1 MKIGKVS
8 TMALSAIAVGCIVAA
23 GPVLAQPDPRVAE
36 GRAAAGDYQSK
47 LRAQL
52 VTALDSGGPLL
63 ALDVCKG
70 AAPQIAQEVGART
83 GATIWR
89 VSLQT
94 RNPRGAPDAWERS
107 ILEQFNA
114 RRAAGEDPATIE
126 ASTHSDTG
134 FRYMKAIP
142 MAELCVQCHGP
153 AVAPDVAAKISALY
167 PQDRAMGFKPGE
179 LRGAV
184 SVSWPTQR

>member
-1 MKIGKVS
+1 MKRLNCLVV
-8 TMALSAIAVGCIVAA
+8 ALSAVAIGCIVAA
-23 GPVLAQPDPRVAE
+23 GSVQAQPDPLLAE
-36 GRAAAGDYQSK
+36 SRTVSGDYQNK

-70 AAPQIAQEVGART
+70 AAPQIGQEVGART
-83 GATIWR
+83 GAKVWR

-94 RNPRGAPDAWERS
+94 RNPQGAPDAWERS
-107 ILEQFNA
+107 VLEQFNA

-126 ASTHSDTG
+126 ASTHTDTG

-142 MAELCVQCHGP
+142 MAELCVQCHGS
-153 AVAPDVAAKISALY
+153 AVAPDVAAKISTLY
-167 PQDRAMGFKPGE
+167 PQDRANGFRPGE